1 MSKIFNALAWLFAAL
16 SLVYL
21 TAGVSFFAENE
32 YKEAG
37 KGLLL
42 AVASFA
48 VCYGCDWLCG
58 FSQAK
63 KGQGRL

>member
-21 TAGVSFFAENE
+21 TAGVSSFAENE

-48 VCYGCDWLCG
+48 VGYSCDWLCG

-63 KGQGRL
+63 KGQDH